1 MDTYGYKPYYFEF
14 TKDNDT
20 LALIPFMLIDSW
32 LTGKRF
38 VSLPFSDYCQ
48 PLVKPIVD
56 SDLLFKLI
64 FDSISHINS
73 KYIEIRSTQNKY
85 PFDTDKFRVD
95 QRHILKLGRTETDLL
110 KSFSD
115 NTKRNIK
122 KAVKEGV
129 ILKIQNDEEGMKIFC
144 DMNSETRKKHGLP
157 PQPLKFFKNLTN
169 NVIQNKM
176 GEILIAES
184 NGEPISSC
192 IYLKFGKKLVYKFGA
207 SYSKYFEL
215 RGNHFVMWEAIKR
228 YLSEGFEEF
237 DFGRTELGHDGLR
250 RFKLGWNTEES
261 SIFTTRFDFRTNEF
275 LNASISTQGFHNRIF
290 EKSPELILKIIGNVL
305 YKHIG

>member
-32 LTGKRF
+32 LTGKRL

-48 PLVKPIVD
+48 PLISNDLNPEELFNKIFQFVSDPKVKY
-56 SDLLFKLI
+56 F
-64 FDSISHINS
+64 
-73 KYIEIRSTQNKY
+73 EIRSTKNRY
-85 PFDTDKFRVD
+85 PFETDKFRTD

-129 ILKIQNDEEGMKIFC
+129 VLSIQNNDNGMNIFY
-144 DMNSETRKKHGLP
+144 DMNVETRKKHGLP
-157 PQPLKFFKNLTN
+157 PQPKRFFQMLNKNI
-169 NVIQNKM
+169 IQNGM

-228 YLSEGFEEF
+228 YLAEGFEEF
-237 DFGRTELGHDGLR
+237 DFGRTEIGHDGLR